1 MPPMSFSHSEALLRE
16 ASAIMPGGVSS
27 NFRMGVLPTPLVLDR
42 GEGACLYDVDGNRLI
57 DYYLALGPMILGH
70 SPKEVIA
77 AAHRQLDRG
86 LLYGG
91 QSEMEYEAAARIC
104 RMVPCADRVRFAGS
118 GTEAVQ
124 LALRIA
130 RAATGRITV
139 VKFEGHYHGWLDS
152 VLVSNGPAP
161 GEGGPEEAPEK
172 VLPSLGQDPEA
183 SRNVEVLPWNRPE
196 PVLARIARGDV
207 AAVIMEPTM
216 CNNGGIFAAPGYL
229 EAVREACT
237 QHGTLLIFDEVITGF
252 RVAPGGAQERLGVTP
267 DLATFAKAMAAG
279 FPVAAVAGRAEVM
292 DHLAA
297 GGIMHG
303 GTYNAQPVA
312 MAACVATLDRLC
324 QQGTYEAMER
334 NGTTL
339 MEGLRAAFAEAGLP
353 ATVTGYPQVFNVSL
367 GLRKVAQNYRGM
379 AGMDRAAYRRFTGA
393 LVRNGVRA
401 LERGAWFL
409 CTEHDEGIVAETLA
423 AVRRTLAEIAPD
435 LAHLRG

>member
-1 MPPMSFSHSEALLRE
+1 MPSASFLRSEAMVRD

-27 NFRMGVLPTPLVLDR
+27 NFRMGVLPTPLVLER

-77 AAHRQLDRG
+77 AAHRQLDLG

-91 QSEMEYEAAARIC
+91 QSEMVYEAAARIC
-104 RMVPCADRVRFAGS
+104 RTVPCADRVRFAGS

-130 RAATGRITV
+130 RAATGRMTV

-161 GEGGPEEAPEK
+161 GEGGPEEAPDK

-183 SRNVEVLPWNRPE
+183 SRNLEVLPWNRPE

-237 QHGTLLIFDEVITGF
+237 QSGTILIFDEVITGF

-312 MAACVATLDRLC
+312 MAACVATLDRLS

-334 NGTTL
+334 CGTRL

-353 ATVTGYPQVFNVSL
+353 VTVTGYPQVFNVSL

-393 LVRNGVRA
+393 LVGNGVRA

-409 CTEHDEGIVAETLA
+409 STEHDEGIVAETLE
-423 AVRRTLAEIAPD
+423 AVRRTLAEIGPD

>member
-1 MPPMSFSHSEALLRE
+1 MSPMTFSRSEERVRD
-16 ASAIMPGGVSS
+16 ASAVMPGGVSS
-27 NFRMGVLPTPLVLDR
+27 NFRMGVLPTPLVFER
-42 GEGACLYDVDGNRLI
+42 GDGACLFDIDGNRLI

-70 SPKEVIA
+70 TPKDVIA

-91 QSEMEYEAAARIC
+91 QSEMEYDAARRIS
-104 RMVPCADRVRFAGS
+104 RMVPCAERVRFAGS

-130 RAATGRITV
+130 RGVTGRMAV

-152 VLVSNGPAP
+152 VLVSNGPAN
-161 GEGGPEEAPEK
+161 GEGGPEEAPVK

-183 SRNVEVLPWNRPE
+183 SRNVEVLSWNRPE
-196 PVLARIARGDV
+196 PILSRIAKGDV

-237 QHGTLLIFDEVITGF
+237 IHGTLLIFDEVITGF
-252 RVAPGGAQERLGVTP
+252 RVGPGGAQKRLGVTP
-267 DLATFAKAMAAG
+267 DLAIFAKAMAAG

-303 GTYNAQPVA
+303 GTYNAQVVA
-312 MAACVATLDRLC
+312 MAAAVATLDRLS

-334 NGTTL
+334 NGTRL

-353 ATVTGYPQVFNVSL
+353 ATVTGYPQIFTVAL
-367 GLRKVAQNYRGM
+367 GLREPATNYRGL
-379 AGMDRAAYRRFTGA
+379 AGMDRAAYRHFAGA
-393 LVRNGVRA
+393 LMGNGVRA

-409 CTEHDEGIVAETLA
+409 STEHDAAIVEETLA
-423 AVRRTLAEIAPD
+423 AVRLTLAEITPD
-435 LAHLRG
+435 LAYLRG